1 MVAKEDIVKYQFN
14 NRTPEEQ
21 RKIAVSGGKASGK
34 ARQEKATMKKRL
46 EELLNSTDK
55 KGRLYGDL
63 VHLGLIA
70 NAIDKSKGGNP
81 EAYKTIAKLLGE
93 MDSIDNVRE
102 TPDIEIRIVDNS
114 NLEKAMYD
122 NNDKV

>member
-1 MVAKEDIVKYQFN
+1 MVAKEDIVKYQFD

-21 RKIAVSGGKASGK
+21 RKIAVSGGIASGK

-81 EAYKTIAKLLGE
+81 EAYRTIAKLLGE
-93 MDSIDNVRE
+93 MDSVDNVRE

-114 NLEKAMYD
+114 NLEKVMYD
-122 NNDKV
+122 EKN

>member
-1 MVAKEDIVKYQFN
+1 MVANEKNLIPFTSEQD
-14 NRTPEEQ
+14 REEAKKNG
-21 RKIAVSGGKASGK
+21 RLGGIASGK
-34 ARQEKATMKKRL
+34 ARREKATMKKRL

-81 EAYKTIAKLLGE
+81 EAYRTIAKLLGE
-93 MDSIDNVRE
+93 MDSVDNVRE

-114 NLEKAMYD
+114 NLEKVMYEE
-122 NNDKV
+122 N

>member
-1 MVAKEDIVKYQFN
+1 MVAKEDNLIPFTSDQD
-14 NRTPEEQ
+14 REEAKKNG
-21 RKIAVSGGKASGK
+21 RLGGIASGK
-34 ARQEKATMKKRL
+34 ARREKATMKKRL

-81 EAYKTIAKLLGE
+81 EAYRTIAKLLGE

-122 NNDKV
+122 EKN

>member
-1 MVAKEDIVKYQFN
+1 MVAKEDNLIPFTSDQD
-14 NRTPEEQ
+14 REEAKKNG
-21 RKIAVSGGKASGK
+21 RLGGIASGK
-34 ARQEKATMKKRL
+34 ARREKATMKKRL

-81 EAYKTIAKLLGE
+81 EAYRTIAKLLGE
-93 MDSIDNVRE
+93 MDSVDNVRE

-114 NLEKAMYD
+114 NLEKVMYD
-122 NNDKV
+122 EKN

>member
-1 MVAKEDIVKYQFN
+1 MVAKEDNLIPFTSDQD
-14 NRTPEEQ
+14 REEAKKNG
-21 RKIAVSGGKASGK
+21 RLGGIASGK
-34 ARQEKATMKKRL
+34 ARREKATMKKRL

-81 EAYKTIAKLLGE
+81 EAYRTIAKLLGE
-93 MDSIDNVRE
+93 MDSVDNVRE

-114 NLEKAMYD
+114 NLEKVMYEK
-122 NNDKV
+122 N

>member
-1 MVAKEDIVKYQFN
+1 MVANEKNLIPFTSEQD
-14 NRTPEEQ
+14 REEEKKNG
-21 RKIAVSGGKASGK
+21 RLGGIASGK
-34 ARQEKATMKKRL
+34 ARREKATMKKRL

-81 EAYKTIAKLLGE
+81 EAYRTIAKLLGE
-93 MDSIDNVRE
+93 MDYVDNVRE

-114 NLEKAMYD
+114 NLEKVMFD
-122 NNDKV
+122 EKN

>member
-1 MVAKEDIVKYQFN
+1 MVAKEDNLIPFTSDQD
-14 NRTPEEQ
+14 REEAKKNG
-21 RKIAVSGGKASGK
+21 RLGGIASGK
-34 ARQEKATMKKRL
+34 ARREKATMKKRL

-81 EAYKTIAKLLGE
+81 EAYRTIAKLLGE

-114 NLEKAMYD
+114 NLEKVMYD
-122 NNDKV
+122 EKN

>member
-1 MVAKEDIVKYQFN
+1 MVANKKNLIPFTSEQD
-14 NRTPEEQ
+14 REEAKKNG
-21 RKIAVSGGKASGK
+21 RLGGIASGK
-34 ARQEKATMKKRL
+34 ARREKATMKKRL

-93 MDSIDNVRE
+93 MDNIDNVRE

-114 NLEKAMYD
+114 NLEKVMYEK
-122 NNDKV
+122 N

>member
-1 MVAKEDIVKYQFN
+1 MVANEKNLIPFTSEQD
-14 NRTPEEQ
+14 REEAKKNG
-21 RKIAVSGGKASGK
+21 RLGGIASGK
-34 ARQEKATMKKRL
+34 ARREKATMKKRL

-70 NAIDKSKGGNP
+70 NGIDKSKGGNP
-81 EAYKTIAKLLGE
+81 EAYRTIAKLLGE
-93 MDSIDNVRE
+93 MDSVDNVRE

-114 NLEKAMYD
+114 NLEKVMFD
-122 NNDKV
+122 EKN

>member
-1 MVAKEDIVKYQFN
+1 MVAKEDNLIPFTSDQD
-14 NRTPEEQ
+14 REEAKKNG
-21 RKIAVSGGKASGK
+21 RLGGIASGK
-34 ARQEKATMKKRL
+34 ARREKATMKKRL

-81 EAYKTIAKLLGE
+81 EAYRTIAKLLGE

-114 NLEKAMYD
+114 NLEKVMYEK
-122 NNDKV
+122 N

>member
-1 MVAKEDIVKYQFN
+1 MVANEKNLIPFTSEQD
-14 NRTPEEQ
+14 REEAKKNG
-21 RKIAVSGGKASGK
+21 RLGGIASGK
-34 ARQEKATMKKRL
+34 ARREKATMKKRL

-81 EAYKTIAKLLGE
+81 EAYRTIAKLLGE
-93 MDSIDNVRE
+93 MDSVDNVRE

-114 NLEKAMYD
+114 NLEKVMYD
-122 NNDKV
+122 EKN

>member
-1 MVAKEDIVKYQFN
+1 MVANEKNLIPQAHVL
-14 NRTPEEQ
+14 TVEEQ
-21 RKIAVSGGKASGK
+21 SEGGRKSGEV
-34 ARQEKATMKKRL
+34 RREKATMKKRL

-93 MDSIDNVRE
+93 MDNIDNVRE

-114 NLEKAMYD
+114 NLEKVMYEE
-122 NNDKV
+122 N

>member
-1 MVAKEDIVKYQFN
+1 MVAKEDNLIPFTSDQD
-14 NRTPEEQ
+14 REEAKKNG
-21 RKIAVSGGKASGK
+21 RLGGIASGK
-34 ARQEKATMKKRL
+34 ARREKAAMKKRL

-81 EAYKTIAKLLGE
+81 EAYRTIAKLLGE

-114 NLEKAMYD
+114 NLEKVMYD
-122 NNDKV
+122 EKN

>member
-1 MVAKEDIVKYQFN
+1 MVAKEDIVKYQFD

-81 EAYKTIAKLLGE
+81 EAYRTIAKLLGE
-93 MDSIDNVRE
+93 MDSVDNVRE

-114 NLEKAMYD
+114 NLEKVMYD
-122 NNDKV
+122 EKN

>member
-1 MVAKEDIVKYQFN
+1 MVANEKNLIPFTSEQD
-14 NRTPEEQ
+14 REEAKKNG
-21 RKIAVSGGKASGK
+21 RLGGIASGK
-34 ARQEKATMKKRL
+34 ARREKATMKKRL

-93 MDSIDNVRE
+93 MDNIDNVRE

-114 NLEKAMYD
+114 NLEKVMYEK
-122 NNDKV
+122 N

>member
-1 MVAKEDIVKYQFN
+1 MAKEDNLIPFTSDQD
-14 NRTPEEQ
+14 REEAKKNG
-21 RKIAVSGGKASGK
+21 RLGGIASGK
-34 ARQEKATMKKRL
+34 ARREKATMKKRL

-81 EAYKTIAKLLGE
+81 EAYRTIAKLLGE
-93 MDSIDNVRE
+93 MDSVDNVRE

-114 NLEKAMYD
+114 NLEKVMYD
-122 NNDKV
+122 EKN

>member
-1 MVAKEDIVKYQFN
+1 MANIDNLIPEAHKL
-14 NRTPEEQ
+14 TLEEQ
-21 RKIAVSGGKASGK
+21 SAGGKASGK
-34 ARQEKATMKKRL
+34 ARREKATMKKRL
-46 EELLNSTDK
+46 EELLNSTDG

-70 NAIDKSKGGNP
+70 NAINKNKGGNP

-93 MDSIDNVRE
+93 MDNIDNVKE

-122 NNDKV
+122 EKN

>member
-21 RKIAVSGGKASGK
+21 HEIAVSGGIASGE
-34 ARQEKATMKKRL
+34 ARREKATMKKRL
-46 EELLNSTDK
+46 EELLNSTNG
-55 KGRLYGDL
+55 KGQLYGDL

-70 NAIDKSKGGNP
+70 NAINKNKGGNP

-93 MDSIDNVRE
+93 MDNIDNVRE

-114 NLEKAMYD
+114 NLEKVMYD
-122 NNDKV
+122 EKN

>member
-1 MVAKEDIVKYQFN
+1 MANPQNLIPQAHVLTV
-14 NRTPEEQ
+14 EEAS
-21 RKIAVSGGKASGK
+21 KGGKASGK

-46 EELLNSTDK
+46 EELLNSTN
-55 KGRLYGDL
+55 GEGQLYGDL

-70 NAIDKSKGGNP
+70 NAINKNKGGNP

-114 NLEKAMYD
+114 NLEKVMYS
-122 NNDKV
+122 NEEN

>member
-1 MVAKEDIVKYQFN
+1 MVAN
-14 NRTPEEQ
+14 EENLIPFTSDQ
-21 RKIAVSGGKASGK
+21 DREEAKKNGRLGGIASGK
-34 ARQEKATMKKRL
+34 ARREKATMKKRL

-93 MDSIDNVRE
+93 MDNIDNVRE
-102 TPDIEIRIVDNS
+102 TPDIEIRIIDNS
-114 NLEKAMYD
+114 NLEKVMYEK
-122 NNDKV
+122 N

>member
-1 MVAKEDIVKYQFN
+1 MVANEKNLIPFTSEQD
-14 NRTPEEQ
+14 REEAKKNG
-21 RKIAVSGGKASGK
+21 RLGGIASGK
-34 ARQEKATMKKRL
+34 ARREKATMKKRL

-81 EAYKTIAKLLGE
+81 EAYRTIAKLLGE
-93 MDSIDNVRE
+93 MDYVDNVRE

-114 NLEKAMYD
+114 NLEKVMFD
-122 NNDKV
+122 EKN

>member
-1 MVAKEDIVKYQFN
+1 MVAKEDIIKYQFD

-93 MDSIDNVRE
+93 MDNIDNVRE

-114 NLEKAMYD
+114 NLEKVMYD